1 MKNAGWFR
9 IAAGILVVGGAAAGA
24 WWKWQQPA
32 PGDSAAANETDATT
46 EEATVTDVLDLPTE
60 KVAAAQLQLASAAT
74 TELIHEHVVPG
85 RLQYD
90 DRQHIVLRSA
100 TNGIITRLLVKPGQS
115 VKAGDVLV
123 ELSSPEVGNARADAL
138 LRQSE
143 LKLAIEARDWEKAT
157 CDGLQK
163 LSEAIRRRD
172 AVSKI
177 RKDFE
182 NVTLGKSRET
192 LLSAYSDLLLAETQ
206 LEAAEENQRNGVIST
221 RTLDERNSNRD
232 QFEAV
237 LTASMEE
244 QAFLAGQS
252 CRKAEISVK
261 DAERRLRV
269 SLQNV
274 RTLLGNTAVQTSNN
288 NDGPSGETDIPED
301 QLSLVQLK
309 APFAGTIE
317 RYNFS
322 QNERVEAGEPLMTLA
337 DTTRLWV
344 SADLRQREW
353 RALQLQPGDKVRVMT
368 TLEGIENREA
378 IVHFAGREVDVATN
392 AVPLVAVIENPDGR
406 LRPGMFVRVAIP
418 VSDPRKSLAIPES
431 AILEHDR
438 KSFVFSPENDHT
450 FRRIDVEPGL
460 RTNGFVEI
468 LSGLKDGDQVVAN
481 GGFVLK
487 SEMLLQGESE

>member
-1 MKNAGWFR
+1 MKNVGWFK
-9 IAAGILVVGGAAAGA
+9 IAAGFVVVGGAAAG
-24 WWKWQQPA
+24 WWRWSQSGSVDTA
-32 PGDSAAANETDATT
+32 VTNEPEAT
-46 EEATVTDVLDLPTE
+46 EEAVVTDVIDLPTE
-60 KVAAAQLQLASAAT
+60 KVAAAQLKFAAAT
-74 TELIHEHVVPG
+74 STELIHEHVVPG

-115 VKAGDVLV
+115 VQAGDVLV

-143 LKLAIEARDWEKAT
+143 LKMAIETRDWEKST

-182 NVTLGKSRET
+182 NVTLGRSRET

-237 LTASMEE
+237 LTASLEE

-252 CRKAEISVK
+252 CRRAEASVK
-261 DAERRLRV
+261 DAERRLRI

-274 RTLLGNTAVQTSNN
+274 RTLVGNTAVQTSNN
-288 NDGPSGETDIPED
+288 SDGPLGESDIPED

-337 DTTRLWV
+337 DTKRLWV
-344 SADLRQREW
+344 AADLRQREW
-353 RALQLQPGDKVRVMT
+353 RALQLQPGDKVRVIT

-418 VSDPRKSLAIPES
+418 VSEPKKSLAVPES

-438 KSFVFSPENDHT
+438 KSFVFTPESEHT

-460 RTNGFVEI
+460 RTSGFVEI

-481 GGFVLK
+481 GGFLLK
-487 SEMLLQGESE
+487 SELLLLGESE

>member
-1 MKNAGWFR
+1 MKNSGWMKV
-9 IAAGILVVGGAAAGA
+9 AAGVLVVGSASAGLWYKWFRDVPEVADTSAEEPAA
-24 WWKWQQPA
+24 
-32 PGDSAAANETDATT
+32 DE
-46 EEATVTDVLDLPTE
+46 VLTDVLDLPKE
-60 KVAAAQLQLASAAT
+60 KVAAAELQFASAT
-74 TELIHEHVVPG
+74 STELIHEHVVPG

-100 TNGIITRLLVKPGQS
+100 TNGIITRLLVKPGQI
-115 VKAGDVLV
+115 VQAGDTVV
-123 ELSSPEVGNARADAL
+123 ELNSPEVGNARADAL
-138 LRQSE
+138 QRQSE
-143 LKLAIEARDWEKAT
+143 LKLAVETRDWEKAT
-157 CDGLQK
+157 CDGLTK

-177 RKDFE
+177 RRDFE
-182 NVTLGKSRET
+182 GVTLGKSRET

-206 LEAAEENQRNGVIST
+206 LAAAEENQRNGVIST
-221 RTLDERNSNRD
+221 RTLEERSSNRD

-237 LTASMEE
+237 LTASLEE
-244 QAFLAGQS
+244 QAFLASQS
-252 CRKAEISVK
+252 CRKAEASVK
-261 DAERRLRV
+261 DAERRLRI

-274 RTLLGNTAVQTSNN
+274 RTLLGSTAGTVTAIS
-288 NDGPSGETDIPED
+288 TDSANAEAEMADD

-317 RYNFS
+317 RCNFS
-322 QNERVEAGEPLMTLA
+322 NSERVEAGEPLLTLA
-337 DTTRLWV
+337 NTTSLWV

-353 RALQLQPGDKVRVMT
+353 RALQLQPGDKIRVMT
-368 TLEGIENREA
+368 TLEGIESREA
-378 IVHFAGREVDVATN
+378 VVHFAGREVDVATN

-418 VSDPRKSLAIPES
+418 VSDPRKSLAVPES
-431 AILEHDR
+431 AILEHDQ
-438 KSFVFSPENDHT
+438 KSFVFTPENDHT

-468 LSGLKDGDQVVAN
+468 LSGLKDGDQVVAS
-481 GGFVLK
+481 GGFLLK